1 MGPKATFLHEDKLTV
16 LVRMSG
22 DFTIAQSLKS
32 RYVLSEMSSNCQL
45 NIKQCLQHERCA
57 RSMRLNN

>member
-22 DFTIAQSLKS
+22 DFRVSAGPQESVRTI
-32 RYVLSEMSSNCQL
+32 RD
-45 NIKQCLQHERCA
+45 ER
-57 RSMRLNN
+57 